1 MGKIILVVALIFG
14 APNSLSAHKHYGIG
28 IQQKSMD
35 GCGFMWY
42 DETTSEWVCL
52 DGNGGSGATAGY
64 DCKQPNKPAYETC
77 VCDCDKKYSNN
88 DPLSY
93 EKLKACILECSKYDN
108 T

>member
-1 MGKIILVVALIFG
+1 MILLVALIIG
-14 APNSLSAHKHYGIG
+14 TSHPLSAHKHHGIG

-42 DETTSEWVCL
+42 DETISEWVCL

-64 DCKQPNKPAYETC
+64 DCSQPNKPAYEKC
-77 VCDCDKKYSNN
+77 VCDCDNKYSNK

-93 EKLKACILECSKYDN
+93 EKLKACILECSKHDN